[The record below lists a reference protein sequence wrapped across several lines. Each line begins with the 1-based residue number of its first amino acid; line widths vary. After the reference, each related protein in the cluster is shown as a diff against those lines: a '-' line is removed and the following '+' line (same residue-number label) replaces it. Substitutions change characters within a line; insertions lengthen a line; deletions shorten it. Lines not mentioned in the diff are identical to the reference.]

1 MNRITG
7 FTDPDF
13 SLDQDY
19 HVTPEQA
26 YSRERLAWQV
36 QQQPLMSREM
46 PRWMHLLCVWGLV
59 AGLLGV
65 VGVAMWRK

>member
-13 SLDQDY
+13 TMDQNY

-26 YSRERLAWQV
+26 YSRERLAWQA
-36 QQQPLMSREM
+36 QQRSASREVSA
-46 PRWMHLLCVWGLV
+46 RILLGIAAVCF
-59 AGLLGV
+59 GLLLAAV
-65 VGVAMWRK
+65 VVMAVT